1 MAVRSIVFQHSRNLQ
16 LLATAGGIPPI
27 VAQLRHGASGSAT
40 WHAAAVLHAMAGEHE
55 DICKAVASALG
66 CDATQAALE
75 ATLRHRVTQGQHEG
89 QTESGF
95 IQS

>member
-1 MAVRSIVFQHSRNLQ
+1 
-16 LLATAGGIPPI
+16 
-27 VAQLRHGASGSAT
+27 
-40 WHAAAVLHAMAGEHE
+40 MAGEDLEGGTRGPAIVKMKTTIKMKTRIHG
-55 DICKAVASALG
+55 KAVASALG

-75 ATLRHRVTQGQHEG
+75 ATLRLQVTQGQHEG